1 MDSLYEL
8 GYRTGL
14 AFGCASQ
21 GTTAAQ
27 LKKSATCVK
36 ACLQDES
43 VQAILTKLASLI
55 FSEAGEGFE
64 KQAAVYEVMS
74 NRPGAR
80 SKYVVDTYI
89 APVLDTLAACSM
101 QKQAKVPF
109 GLSDIISGAA
119 GAAGAAQDFVYKS
132 ALLSAIG
139 GAGLSALGWHLFR
152 DMKEDDASALAK
164 HEQAKMYRRI
174 AKDLQKRIDAQED
187 SDPDRKKLRKTL
199 EEEGAG
205 DYVL

>member
-1 MDSLYEL
+1 MDPLYEL

-14 AFGCASQ
+14 AFGCAAK
-21 GTTAAQ
+21 GTTASQ

-36 ACLQDES
+36 TCLQDAS
-43 VQAILTKLASLI
+43 VQSMLAKIASVI
-55 FSEAGEGFE
+55 FTNAGAGFE
-64 KQAAVYEVMS
+64 KQAAAYNIMS
-74 NRPGAR
+74 ERPGTR
-80 SKYVVDTYI
+80 TKYVVDTYL
-89 APVLDTLAACSM
+89 APVLDTLSACGM
-101 QKQAKVPF
+101 QKEAKVPF
-109 GLSDIISGAA
+109 GISDLISGAA

-152 DMKEDDASALAK
+152 DMKEDDASAIAK
-164 HEQAKMYRRI
+164 HEQAKMYKRI

-187 SDPDRKKLRKTL
+187 SDPDRKKLRKTI
-199 EEEGAG
+199 EAEAEG